1 MTITPAQ
8 CLAGR
13 KALGWSAAGLASKAR
28 IHPRTV
34 GNFESGLRTPYAETL
49 AAIERAMRAAGVEFV
64 GEGGGGAGVRLRE
77 RSA

>member
-13 KALGWSAAGLASKAR
+13 EALGWSAAGLASKAR

-64 GEGGGGAGVRLRE
+64 AGDEGGTEIRLR
-77 RSA
+77 RA